1 MIEDVFFID
10 VIYDE
15 KSWLW
20 GYLLRQHFKSSSCA
34 SLFQVNKNKD
44 MVRSDT
50 SVMTMVLTED
60 NEKHDLDIPMDW
72 KLSKIACPDTCV
84 ICWEETVPEP
94 VYVCDICK
102 QFN

>member
-1 MIEDVFFID
+1 MVP
-10 VIYDE
+10 V
-15 KSWLW
+15 
-20 GYLLRQHFKSSSCA
+20 HFY
-34 SLFQVNKNKD
+34 NKNKD

-50 SVMTMVLTED
+50 SVLTMVLTED

-84 ICWEETVPEP
+84 ICWEETVPKP

>member
-1 MIEDVFFID
+1 MLVR
-10 VIYDE
+10 
-15 KSWLW
+15 L
-20 GYLLRQHFKSSSCA
+20 HFY
-34 SLFQVNKNKD
+34 NKNEY

-50 SVMTMVLTED
+50 SVPTMVLTED
-60 NEKHDLDIPMDW
+60 NEKNNLDIPMDW

-102 QFN
+102 TLN